1 MIHSRRMLSF
11 LLALPALSLSAVAA
25 PLTQDVAQDFAQGK
39 AALEQGRTADA
50 LLAFQRVLAA
60 DPSNEV
66 AYQLWKDTDH
76 EIWLQMLVE
85 GGEYALVAQRI
96 MERGRLARAERMND
110 ADAIRG
116 LVATLR
122 NSSNVRERRVALD
135 ALGTNHGDFAVP
147 YLISALADVSNADW
161 RVIAMQS
168 LTDMGPV
175 VVPPLIEVLDA
186 EDTFLARNVA
196 LTLGYLGDPRAAGP
210 LAALA
215 QTATDGMVATAAGAA
230 AAKCGSDGQALAQLL
245 QDGEDYHYRRDNV
258 LPAYAYSAVVWSW
271 DGRELQAETVSR
283 ALYNNELSKKAYYR
297 ALSVAPDSVDARA
310 GVARA
315 AIDILA
321 KLEVL
326 AAQGG
331 DVSDLQAKAD
341 VGGLAIAL
349 AGADALDLA
358 LQWSVL
364 NDDVTSGAA
373 LCGALAELAEGPTEG
388 LRQALQAP
396 DGGVRGEAA
405 VALAHLAIRSG
416 SAPSAAVVASLGQN
430 AGREVV
436 RMVAL
441 LDGNAERARALTDK
455 LSGMGIMV
463 NHRASGASGL
473 EMLRR
478 IPGVDLILVGDQLGG
493 LAFDAVLVDV
503 ANQAATSEVPTFL
516 LTSDSELGDAYS
528 ERVSGVVASADDLS
542 ALDDVF
548 SASLEGDRAQAN
560 DLAGR
565 SAAAL
570 SALANT
576 GADISST
583 VEALASMLT
592 GIRPD
597 DVVAPALDAL
607 ASAGTVNVISA
618 VLSTM
623 QNAERSDM
631 VRAAAASALGGILG
645 RGADSADAVVALRD
659 LASSSAPLVVRAAAA
674 RALGRAGVPAA
685 DRAATLLA
693 ARVTVSE

>member
-1 MIHSRRMLSF
+1 MIHSRRLLSC

-39 AALEQGRTADA
+39 TALEQGRKADA
-50 LLAFQRVLAA
+50 LQAFQRVLAA

-85 GGEYALVAQRI
+85 GGEYALVAQRL
-96 MERGRLARAERMND
+96 MERGRLARADRMND

-122 NSSNVRERRVALD
+122 NSSDVRERRTALD
-135 ALGTNHGDFAVP
+135 ALGTNHGDYAVP

-161 RVIAMQS
+161 RVIAMTS
-168 LTDMGPV
+168 LSDMGPV
-175 VVPPLIEVLDA
+175 VVPPLIEALDA
-186 EDTFLARNVA
+186 SDAFLARNVA

-215 QTATDGMVATAAGAA
+215 QSASDGMVVTAAGEA
-230 AAKCGSDGQALAQLL
+230 AAKCGSNGSALAQLL

-258 LPAYAYSAVVWSW
+258 LPPYAYSAVVWSW
-271 DGRELQAETVSR
+271 DGRELQSETVPR

-297 ALSVAPDSVDARA
+297 ALMVAPDSVDARA

-321 KLEVL
+321 KLEIL

-331 DVSDLQAKAD
+331 DVSDLQAKAE

-416 SAPSAAVVASLGQN
+416 SAPSADVVASLGQN

-455 LSGMGIMV
+455 LSGMGISV
-463 NHRASGASGL
+463 SHRASGASGL

-478 IPGVDLILVGDQLGG
+478 TPGVDLILVGDQLGG
-493 LAFDAVLVDV
+493 LTFDAVLVDV
-503 ANQAATSEVPTFL
+503 ANNAATTDVPTFL
-516 LTSDSELGDAYS
+516 LTSDSDLGDAYS
-528 ERVSGVVASADDLS
+528 DRVGGVVASADDLS
-542 ALDDVF
+542 PLDDVL
-548 SASLEGDRAQAN
+548 AATLKGGRAQAN

-570 SALANT
+570 SALASA
-576 GADISST
+576 GADLSST
-583 VEALASMLT
+583 IEALASMLT
-592 GIRPD
+592 GMRPD
-597 DVVAPALDAL
+597 GVVTPALDAL
-607 ASAGTVNVISA
+607 ASAGNASVIAA
-618 VLSTM
+618 VLSTV
-623 QNAERSDM
+623 QNADRSDA

-645 RGADSADAVVALRD
+645 RGANSADAVAALRD
-659 LASSSAPLVVRAAAA
+659 LASSSAPLAVRAAAA